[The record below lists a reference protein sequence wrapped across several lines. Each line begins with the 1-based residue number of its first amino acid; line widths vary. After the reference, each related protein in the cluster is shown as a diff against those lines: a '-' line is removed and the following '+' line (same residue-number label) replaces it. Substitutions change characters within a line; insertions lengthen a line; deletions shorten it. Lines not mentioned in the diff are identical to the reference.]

1 MIEKVNPSHPD
12 KVADRIA
19 GAIVDLA
26 YTKNDDCRIAVE
38 VLIGHGM
45 CHVICETS
53 EDIKFEEVD
62 KIDYN
67 GCCVGFEE
75 ALREDISNTIK
86 NIALEKAI
94 KETED
99 MLIKLLKELLET

>member
-1 MIEKVNPSHPD
+1 MNASQKNWL
-12 KVADRIA
+12 K
-19 GAIVDLA
+19 IVFWR
-26 YTKNDDCRIAVE
+26 C
-38 VLIGHGM
+38 
-45 CHVICETS
+45 
-53 EDIKFEEVD
+53 D

-99 MLIKLLKELLET
+99 MLNNDYDIRNKIRETIRNYIVEQFNLMTKVK